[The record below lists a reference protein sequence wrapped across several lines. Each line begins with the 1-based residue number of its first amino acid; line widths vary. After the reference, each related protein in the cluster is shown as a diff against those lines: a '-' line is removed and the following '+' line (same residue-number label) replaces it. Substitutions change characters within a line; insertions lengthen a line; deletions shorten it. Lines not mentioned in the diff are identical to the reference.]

1 LHGCFKGLK
10 YYKILNLIH
19 TILKSQPSIGS
30 PEVILM
36 KREYPQ
42 RPIVAVGGIIFHEDT
57 VLLVKRNREPAMG
70 QWSLPGGAVELGERL
85 EEALKRE
92 IREEVS
98 IKIEIGGL
106 VRLLDRVLHDKK
118 GEVRFHYVIADYWG
132 WRVSGQPHAASD
144 VSEAR
149 FVSLKE
155 ARKLGIQKEVEATIL
170 MAMKMRD
177 ERKAI

>member
-1 LHGCFKGLK
+1 
-10 YYKILNLIH
+10 
-19 TILKSQPSIGS
+19 
-30 PEVILM
+30 M
-36 KREYPQ
+36 KREYPE

-98 IKIEIGGL
+98 IKIGIGGL
-106 VRLLDRVLHDKK
+106 VRLLDRVVHDKK
-118 GEVRFHYVIADYWG
+118 SKVRFHYVIADYWG
-132 WRVSGQPHAASD
+132 WKVSGQPHAASD
-144 VSEAR
+144 ISDAR
-149 FVSLKE
+149 FVTLKE
-155 ARKLGIQKEVEATIL
+155 ARKLGIHKEVEATIL

-177 ERKAI
+177 ERAEADRD